1 MDLSGQWLSL
11 SRNVKKSV
19 STFRGKV
26 RVRNVGGQAAPGSV
40 LYVYQSSDSA
50 FQNTDLLIGKATVS
64 SIPPGGYVDVSL
76 RLSAPYDG
84 SKACLIAVLDATN
97 ALSET
102 DETNNVVVSALLQ

>member
-11 SRNVKKSV
+11 SRTVKKSV

-26 RVRNVGGQAAPGSV
+26 RVSNVGGRAAPSSV
-40 LYVYQSSDSA
+40 LYVYQSSDPV

-64 SIPPGGYVDVSL
+64 SIPAGRYVDVSP
-76 RLSAPYDG
+76 RLSTPYTG
-84 SKACLIAVLDATN
+84 SKVYLIAVLDATN

-102 DETNNVVVSALLQ
+102 DETNNVVVSALAQ